1 MDVSVIIPVYN
12 GEKNIKRLFKC
23 LQRQRKREVEFIFVN
38 DGSTDKTDSIL
49 NELLNSYN
57 DRRFIYKKLSENKG
71 VSNARNIGIDIAQGR
86 YLIFVDSDDIF
97 TEDFVSVYYK
107 RIYENKTDIEFFSFN
122 AKKNQQKY
130 VDYSKFDNGNVFN
143 SEELLKM
150 FFSQKLR
157 TFLFSF
163 ISKASLWTPTSFET
177 GITYQEDTLALIN
190 IILCNDIKA
199 RFNTNCYYLYN
210 SENNSNVSNNLS
222 IEQYWQ
228 AVKVDKKIAE
238 IIKNRNKLSSII
250 PNLYSKELSEL
261 MGVIVCS
268 LRKNNMFNYYKARQ
282 QYIETY
288 KMSSNITFKQ
298 KIKRRIQYLLL
309 INNNIKVLRLIYSKI
324 M

>member
-1 MDVSVIIPVYN
+1 MDVSVIIPIYN
-12 GEKNIKRLFKC
+12 GEKNIKRIFRC
-23 LQRQRKREVEFIFVN
+23 LQRQTKREVEFIFVN
-38 DGSTDKTDSIL
+38 DGSIDKTDLIL
-49 NELLNSYN
+49 NKLLNNCN
-57 DRRFIYKKLSENKG
+57 DKRFIYKKLSENRG
-71 VSNARNIGIDIAQGR
+71 VSNARNIGVDIAQGE
-86 YLIFVDSDDIF
+86 YLIFVDSDDTF

-107 RIYENKTDIEFFSFN
+107 KIYENKTDIEFFSFN
-122 AKKNQQKY
+122 EKKSQKKY

-143 SEELLKM
+143 SDELLKM

-163 ISKASLWTPTSFET
+163 ISKASLWTSTSFET

-190 IILCNDIKA
+190 IILCNNIKA
-199 RFNTNCYYLYN
+199 RFNANCYYLYN
-210 SENNSNVSNNLS
+210 SGNKSNVSNNLS

-228 AVKVDKKIAE
+228 AVKVDKKVE
-238 IIKNRNKLSSII
+238 KVIKNRDRLSNII
-250 PNLYSKELSEL
+250 PNIYSKELSEL

-268 LRKNNMFNYYKARQ
+268 LSKNNMLNYYKARQ

-309 INNNIKVLRLIYSKI
+309 RNNNIKILKLVYSKLI
-324 M
+324 